1 MTHRGNDLSKDDLF
15 SEGRRLSRR
24 LEMLERL
31 VELHSTGLL
40 SERVVADL
48 KQRVLN
54 DEFNLGV

>member
-1 MTHRGNDLSKDDLF
+1 MTHKGDELSKGHLF
-15 SEGRRLSRR
+15 SERHRLSRR

-40 SERVVADL
+40 SERVVEDL

>member
-1 MTHRGNDLSKDDLF
+1 MTHKGNDLSKDDLF
-15 SEGRRLSRR
+15 SERRRLSRR

-40 SERVVADL
+40 SERVVEDL